1 MADWFMEECM
11 MCLGEEVSE
20 VHVYTAPSVPPLPG
34 TAAGDRGPVREVV
47 TLAGEPTGD
56 GEGPRMP
63 GKWGDVC
70 GEKGDWAGLLCS
82 P

>member
-1 MADWFMEECM
+1 M
-11 MCLGEEVSE
+11 
-20 VHVYTAPSVPPLPG
+20 
-34 TAAGDRGPVREVV
+34 V